1 MPDLSLEDVLGPGGL
16 VASRLPQFE
25 VRPQQLVA
33 ADAVATGLRLG
44 KSVMLEAGTGTG
56 KTFAYLVPA
65 LLYLQ
70 DHPGHRVV
78 VSTHT
83 IGLQEQVFAKDVPF
97 LIGLLGS
104 PVKAALLKGRSNYL
118 SRRRL
123 RNAIHQ
129 VEKSALGFDEI
140 WQDLQRLDG
149 WQRERMDGTR
159 SELGF
164 RVSQDVWEM
173 AKSDANQC
181 LGRKCPTYERC
192 MFQRV
197 RRQSEMAG
205 LLVVNHALFLSDL
218 NLRMQG
224 GSCIPDYN
232 AVILD
237 EGHTFEEVA
246 SDQLGLRVSFA
257 AIRSFLARL
266 YRETKNG
273 PMGLLATEVNQ
284 AFRDSHHRT
293 WLFLEPFAG
302 VIREIGRARSDRAGS
317 RPVRVT
323 SPLPGLRLDLADSL
337 DSLATALDSLGAG
350 RDEPDLVNE
359 LGGCARQ
366 ARAFSSHLK
375 LWASQSLPATVY
387 WMDPTRDRG
396 QVSWDLLATPVE
408 VGEILSRHLFGREI
422 PVVVTSATLGTG
434 GRDPFYHA
442 RRRIGFPDPP
452 AGLETRCES
461 PFDYSRQVD
470 LHLHQMMPDPSK
482 DPAGFLQA
490 CVDKLR
496 DYLGRTR
503 GHAFVLC
510 TSRDFLEKISL
521 GMRHYCEENGMP
533 MFCQGAGESNSA
545 LLAGFKQT
553 PNAVLF
559 GLDTFWQGV
568 DVPGEALSNVIIT
581 RLPFAVP
588 DRPLI
593 EARLEAVTRGGG
605 NPFVDYQIP
614 QAILKLRQGFG
625 RLIRHSGDRGL
636 VVVLDPRV
644 VTKNYGGKFLASL
657 PKCRT
662 WIDDRPVDLSEIL
675 GFPER

>member
-1 MPDLSLEDVLGPGGL
+1 MLAAQAVAAGLSL
-16 VASRLPQFE
+16 A
-25 VRPQQLVA
+25 
-33 ADAVATGLRLG
+33 

-65 LLYLQ
+65 LLYLR

-97 LIGLLGS
+97 LLDLLGS

-123 RNAIHQ
+123 RNALHQ
-129 VEKSALGFDEI
+129 VEKSTLGFDEV
-140 WQDLQRLDG
+140 WQDLHKLDD
-149 WQRERMDGTR
+149 WQRERLDGTR

-164 RVSQDVWEM
+164 RVSQDAWEM

-181 LGRKCPTYERC
+181 LGRKCPNYERC

-197 RRQSEMAG
+197 RRQSELAG

-257 AIRSFLARL
+257 SMRSFLARL

-273 PMGLLATEVNQ
+273 PMGLLAGDANQ
-284 AFRDSHHRT
+284 GFRDIHHRT
-293 WLFLEPFAG
+293 WLFLEPFAET
-302 VIREIGRARSDRAGS
+302 VREIGRGRSDTTGPKS
-317 RPVRVT
+317 VRIIGPT
-323 SPLPGLRLDLADSL
+323 PGIRLELADSF
-337 DSLATALDSLGAG
+337 DSLATAMDNLGAG
-350 RDEPDLVNE
+350 REEPDLVNE

-366 ARAFSSHLK
+366 ARAFSDHLRI
-375 LWASQSLPATVY
+375 WVNQSLPDTVY
-387 WMDPTRDRG
+387 WMEPVRDRG
-396 QVSWDLLATPVE
+396 LLSWDLLAAPVE
-408 VGEILSRHLFGREI
+408 VGELLAKHLFGRQF

-434 GRDPFYHA
+434 GRDPFFHA
-442 RRRIGFPDPP
+442 RRRIGFPKPP
-452 AGLETRCES
+452 EGMETRCDS
-461 PFDYSRQVD
+461 PFDFSRQVD
-470 LHLHQMMPDPSK
+470 LHLHQRMPDPSR
-482 DPAGFLQA
+482 DPQGFLHA
-490 CVDKLR
+490 CVEKLK

-521 GMRHYCEENGMP
+521 GIRNYCDENWMP
-533 MFCQGAGESNSA
+533 MFCQGTGESNSA
-545 LLAGFKQT
+545 LLARFKETQ
-553 PNAVLF
+553 NAVLF

-568 DVPGEALSNVIIT
+568 DVPGEALTNVVIT

-588 DRPLI
+588 DRPLM
-593 EARLEAVTRGGG
+593 EARLEAVERGGG

-625 RLIRHSGDRGL
+625 RLIRHSDDKGL
-636 VVVLDPRV
+636 VVIMDPRV
-644 VTKNYGGKFLASL
+644 VTKNYGEKFLASL
-657 PKCRT
+657 PPCRT
-662 WIDDRPVDLSEIL
+662 WIDGRRVELSEIL
-675 GFPER
+675 GG